1 METRRRTHAA
11 LAGAIVLNV
20 VLGFVVATKYWPT
33 RAHAQAASGRARG
46 EYTMTTGK
54 SNVGGPDVI
63 CVLDAANQ
71 EMLFLRWDQS
81 KQQLMAQ
88 GYRSLTHDAASGPG
102 R

>member
-20 VLGFVVATKYWPT
+20 VLGSVVAAKYWPT
-33 RAHAQAASGRARG
+33 RAEAQAAKTRARG

-54 SNVGGPDVI
+54 SNTGGPDVI

-71 EMLFLRWDQS
+71 EMLFLKWDQS

-88 GYRSLTHDAASGPG
+88 GFRSLTQDAAAASG

>member
-1 METRRRTHAA
+1 MQASRKSHAA
-11 LAGAIVLNV
+11 LASAIVLNV
-20 VLGFVVATKYWPT
+20 VLGSIVTAKYWPT
-33 RAHAQAASGRARG
+33 RAEAQAGKARARG
-46 EYTMTTGK
+46 DYTMTTGK

-88 GYRSLTHDAASGPG
+88 GYRSLSQDAASGPG